1 MPFSADLRKKAV
13 FTSRRQRKWVSS
25 KTYFIYKLNMDKPFK
40 INDVV
45 WVFLTLAVIGLVYY
59 LISNNIIPGPSA
71 IIQKNITPT
80 ISLEQSPPPEGSQ
93 VACTLEAKICR
104 DGVTVVGREG
114 PDCEFAK
121 CPG

>member
-1 MPFSADLRKKAV
+1 
-13 FTSRRQRKWVSS
+13 
-25 KTYFIYKLNMDKPFK
+25 MDKPFK

-121 CPG
+121 CPGEKQCPQDIMTCSDGSFVMRQEPDCEFAPCPE